1 MSSIIYDDA
10 PLEERIH
17 RSLSDTFKHRAIE
30 TAQDVITGKRN
41 ALVAEVENWEEF
53 RDHAAEIRDHVL
65 ANLDYYVKEFA
76 TNAQKNGAQV
86 YFAPTDTDAL
96 DCILDIFEDLDATSC
111 VKSKSMMTE
120 EIGLNKFLEK
130 HGISA
135 IETDC
140 AEHIIQT
147 AGNAPSHIV
156 VPALH
161 FDRTSIRDLY
171 RERKGY
177 TGSDDP
183 EEITRFLRT
192 ILRPEFMNASVG
204 VTGCNF
210 GVAETGSCTLVSNEG
225 NARMASS
232 IPETQ
237 IIVMG
242 CERIVPDLRSLDVMM
257 KLLVR
262 SAVGAK
268 ISGSFSI
275 NTGCRRENEADG
287 PKNVHIVMVNNGR
300 TNILGSDFKPM
311 LRCIRCGACMNSC
324 PVYRHITGHGYGSI
338 YPGPMGIVLTPLL
351 VGYKETAKLPYACS
365 LCGSCADVCPVKI
378 PLPDLIAQH
387 RRNIVSLGYVP
398 PAEKAAFSAAAAT
411 FSNRTLYG
419 IATTVAPSIMKALTG
434 NTNQIDKST
443 TFIPVLNGWTASRN
457 LDPMNKEKFRTW
469 FAHHKQERNAAQRTK
484 AAREISAA
492 ASRVHNAVE
501 KNLNTYKADE
511 TSLPTSSTR
520 KED

>member
-1 MSSIIYDDA
+1 MSSIIYDDT
-10 PLEERIH
+10 PLEDRIH
-17 RSLSDTFKHRAIE
+17 RSLSDSFKHRAIE
-30 TAQDVITGKRN
+30 TAQDVITGKRD
-41 ALVAEVENWEEF
+41 ALVAEVDNWEEF
-53 RDHAAEIRDHVL
+53 RTHAADIRDHVL
-65 ANLDYYVKEFA
+65 ANLDYYVREFA
-76 TNAQKNGAQV
+76 ENAQKNGAHV

-96 DCILDIFEDLDATSC
+96 DCILNIFEDLGATSC

-120 EIGLNKFLEK
+120 EIGLNSFLEK

-177 TGSDDP
+177 TGSNDP
-183 EEITRFLRT
+183 EEITRFLRK

-237 IIVMG
+237 IVVMG
-242 CERIVPDLRSLDVMM
+242 VERIVPDLRSLDVMM

-275 NTGCRRENEADG
+275 NTGPRREGEVDG
-287 PKNVHIVMVNNGR
+287 PKNVHIIMVNNGR
-300 TNILGSDFKPM
+300 TDILKSQFRPM

-351 VGYKETAKLPYACS
+351 VGYENAAKLPYACS
-365 LCGSCADVCPVKI
+365 LCGSCADVCPVRI
-378 PLPDLIAQH
+378 PLPYLISQH
-387 RRNIVSLGYVP
+387 RQTIVAEGYVSP
-398 PAEKAAFSAAAAT
+398 VEKAVFTAAAAT
-411 FSNRTLYG
+411 FSSRALYG
-419 IATTVAPSIMKALTG
+419 LVTSAASPAMKLITG
-434 NTNQIDKST
+434 NTNQIDRNSA
-443 TFIPVLNGWTASRN
+443 FVPVLGGWTASRN
-457 LDPMNKEKFRTW
+457 LDPMSKKKFRSW
-469 FAHHKQERNAAQRTK
+469 FADHRKQVEQNKREQTAK
-484 AAREISAA
+484 AVSAA
-492 ASRVHNAVE
+492 ANAAANRAQSKGE
-501 KNLNTYKADE
+501 EN
-511 TSLPTSSTR
+511 
-520 KED
+520 

>member
-10 PLEERIH
+10 PLEDRIH

-41 ALVAEVENWEEF
+41 ALVAEVDNWEDF
-53 RDHAAEIRDHVL
+53 RTHAADIRDHVL
-65 ANLDYYVKEFA
+65 KNLDYYVKTFA
-76 TNAQKNGAQV
+76 QNAEKNGAHV
-86 YFAPTDTDAL
+86 HFAPTDTDAL
-96 DCILDIFEDLDATSC
+96 DCILDIFEEVNATSC

-120 EIGLNKFLEK
+120 EIGLNKFLEA
-130 HGISA
+130 HGIA
-135 IETDC
+135 AVETDC

-171 RERKGY
+171 QERKGY
-177 TGSDDP
+177 TGTNDP
-183 EEITRFLRT
+183 EEITRFLRK
-192 ILRPEFMNASVG
+192 ILRPEFMNAPVG

-242 CERIVPDLRSLDVMM
+242 VERLVPDLRSLDVMM

-268 ISGSFSI
+268 ISGSFSV
-275 NTGCRRENEADG
+275 NTGPRREGEADG

-300 TNILGSDFKPM
+300 TDILASEFHPM

-351 VGYKETAKLPYACS
+351 VGYEQAAKLPYACS
-365 LCGSCADVCPVKI
+365 LCGSCADVCPVRI
-378 PLPDLIAQH
+378 PLPALIAQH
-387 RRNIVSLGYVP
+387 RRTIVAQGYVSP
-398 PAEKAAFSAAAAT
+398 VEKAVFSTAAAT

-419 IATTVAPSIMKALTG
+419 MITTVASPAMKLLTG
-434 NTNQIDKST
+434 NTNQIDKSST
-443 TFIPVLNGWTASRN
+443 IIPVLNGWTASRN
-457 LDPMNKEKFRTW
+457 LDPMSNKKFRTW
-469 FAHHKQERNAAQRTK
+469 FAEHKKEAAQKQRSETAKAVSAACRNASKRG
-484 AAREISAA
+484 E
-492 ASRVHNAVE
+492 E
-501 KNLNTYKADE
+501 
-511 TSLPTSSTR
+511 
-520 KED
+520 

>member
-1 MSSIIYDDA
+1 MSSIIYDNA

-30 TAQDVITGKRN
+30 TAQDVITGKRD
-41 ALVAEVENWEEF
+41 ALVAEVDNWEDF
-53 RDHAAEIRDHVL
+53 RDHAAAIRDHVL
-65 ANLDYYVKEFA
+65 ANLDYYVREFA
-76 TNAQKNGAQV
+76 INAEKNGAHV

-96 DCILDIFEDLDATSC
+96 ECILDIFEDLGATSC

-171 RERKGY
+171 QQRKGY

-183 EEITRFLRT
+183 EEITRFLRK
-192 ILRPEFMNASVG
+192 ILRPEFMSASVG

-225 NARMASS
+225 NARMTSS

-237 IIVMG
+237 IVVMG
-242 CERIVPDLRSLDVMM
+242 TERIVPDLRSLDVFM

-268 ISGSFSI
+268 SLVRFPSI
-275 NTGCRRENEADG
+275 RDLVAKAKQTG
-287 PKNVHIVMVNNGR
+287 PK
-300 TNILGSDFKPM
+300 TYILLLSTMDVP
-311 LRCIRCGACMNSC
+311 
-324 PVYRHITGHGYGSI
+324 I
-338 YPGPMGIVLTPLL
+338 YLAVSL
-351 VGYKETAKLPYACS
+351 S
-365 LCGSCADVCPVKI
+365 LCCVAFAV
-378 PLPDLIAQH
+378 
-387 RRNIVSLGYVP
+387 VP
-398 PAEKAAFSAAAAT
+398 A
-411 FSNRTLYG
+411 
-419 IATTVAPSIMKALTG
+419 
-434 NTNQIDKST
+434 
-443 TFIPVLNGWTASRN
+443 
-457 LDPMNKEKFRTW
+457 
-469 FAHHKQERNAAQRTK
+469 
-484 AAREISAA
+484 
-492 ASRVHNAVE
+492 
-501 KNLNTYKADE
+501 
-511 TSLPTSSTR
+511 
-520 KED
+520 